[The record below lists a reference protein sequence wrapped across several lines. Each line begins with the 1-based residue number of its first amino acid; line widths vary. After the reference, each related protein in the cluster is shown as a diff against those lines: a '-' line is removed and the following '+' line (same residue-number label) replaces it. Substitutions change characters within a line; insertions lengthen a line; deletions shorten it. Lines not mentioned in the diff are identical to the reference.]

1 MTPSPLYS
9 GLSTV
14 SSGIRSTVRVH
25 GHGSLLSRF
34 SLGKLDMKLVG
45 TILHIFQE
53 LGPAVVILD
62 GLENENW
69 WFERRSQMA
78 WGRLLIALG
87 LPTCVGLDEDI
98 IVRNCL
104 YHLILGSMHCHRP
117 QLPVI

>member
-1 MTPSPLYS
+1 MTPLLLYS

-14 SSGIRSTVRVH
+14 SSGIRLTVHVH

-45 TILHIFQE
+45 TILRIFQE

-69 WFERRSQMA
+69 WFERRSQMI
-78 WGRLLIALG
+78 WGRLSVALA
-87 LPTCVGLDEDI
+87 LSTCVGLDE
-98 IVRNCL
+98 
-104 YHLILGSMHCHRP
+104 
-117 QLPVI
+117 